1 MDRNSRNEINFDSLA
16 ELSKI
21 EFSDQEKLS
30 IEKELNDFLEMLSRV
45 NEAESE
51 ITREDKTAMKN
62 VLRRDVAD
70 NDEFSSEE
78 MLFNAKTKADG
89 YITVPRVV
97 GE

>member
-1 MDRNSRNEINFDSLA
+1 MDRNSRNEIDFDSLA

-70 NDEFSSEE
+70 NDEFSSE
-78 MLFNAKTKADG
+78 
-89 YITVPRVV
+89 
-97 GE
+97 